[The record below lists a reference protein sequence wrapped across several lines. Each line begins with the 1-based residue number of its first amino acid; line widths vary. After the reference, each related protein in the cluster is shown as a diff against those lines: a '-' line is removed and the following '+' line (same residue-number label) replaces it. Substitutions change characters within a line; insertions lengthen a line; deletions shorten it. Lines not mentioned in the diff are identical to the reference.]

1 MTLTQFLVA
10 ITYPAVPVLPIPEER
25 LKLVPPADQGDIW
38 LFDKTESV
46 VGFTE
51 DGDILLPVEAL
62 GKCDALEVK
71 SKKRR

>member
-1 MTLTQFLVA
+1 
-10 ITYPAVPVLPIPEER
+10 
-25 LKLVPPADQGDIW
+25 VPPADQGDIW